1 MIDRQVPAAAV
12 DVHQLTDSM
21 SSITIDP
28 STLSSGELTSTHH
41 SQKKSSL
48 AFLDDQQQR
57 HRLPGSYD
65 HRQSDLGGVD
75 DATTGHV
82 VFRHHD
88 DTVMSRTTPATH
100 ASASG
105 VNFSQPITFQPG
117 PTAAAYLQTAAESEL
132 SDNVDQFGC
141 LGLQDL
147 QDMLIGD
154 EFQ

>member
-1 MIDRQVPAAAV
+1 VPAAAV

-41 SQKKSSL
+41 SQKKSSP
-48 AFLDDQQQR
+48 AFHAPVDDQQR
-57 HRLPGSYD
+57 HRLPGYYD
-65 HRQSDLGGVD
+65 HRQRDLGGVD

-82 VFRHHD
+82 VFRHD
-88 DTVMSRTTPATH
+88 DAVMSRTTPATH

-117 PTAAAYLQTAAESEL
+117 PTAAAYLQTPPESEL
-132 SDNVDQFGC
+132 NDNVDQFGC
-141 LGLQDL
+141 LGLQD
-147 QDMLIGD
+147 MLIGD